1 MCDADTY
8 ATGLLLTQIGVG
20 LLTSVLINTAEKS
33 IDQHL
38 PTAQAV
44 PVSQEL
50 DEEEYD
56 EEYDEEYEEEVE
68 DVESGVEPVVP
79 PVERVGQTLRRRNLE
94 QRVNKD
100 SITISVAK
108 NMNFDF

>member
-8 ATGLLLTQIGVG
+8 ATGLLLTQISVG

-33 IDQHL
+33 IHQPL

-44 PVSQEL
+44 PVSQEF
-50 DEEEYD
+50 DE
-56 EEYDEEYEEEVE
+56 EEYEEEEVE
-68 DVESGVEPVVP
+68 EYEKEVQDVESGVEPVVP
-79 PVERVGQTLRRRNLE
+79 PVERVGQTLRRRNVE
-94 QRVNKD
+94 QRTKKD

-108 NMNFDF
+108 NINFDF

>member
-8 ATGLLLTQIGVG
+8 ATGLLLTQISVG
-20 LLTSVLINTAEKS
+20 LLTSVLINTAAKS
-33 IDQHL
+33 VHQPL

-44 PVSQEL
+44 PVSQEF
-50 DEEEYD
+50 DEEVQ
-56 EEYDEEYEEEVE
+56 EEFEEI
-68 DVESGVEPVVP
+68 ESGVEPVVP
-79 PVERVGQTLRRRNLE
+79 PVERAGQTLRRRNLE